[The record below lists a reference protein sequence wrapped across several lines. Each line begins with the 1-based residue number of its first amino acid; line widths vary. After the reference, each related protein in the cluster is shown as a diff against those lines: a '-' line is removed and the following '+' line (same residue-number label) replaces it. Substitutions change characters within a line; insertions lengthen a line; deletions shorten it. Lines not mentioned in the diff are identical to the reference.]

1 MATSVYFNNQGA
13 TREQFLI
20 EDMVIES
27 IRNHGIDVYYI
38 PRDSQSQL
46 DELFGDDPV
55 KSFTSAYKLEV
66 YLETFND
73 FQGNQEFFSKFG
85 LQIDK
90 GVELALARRTF
101 ERYIPFATRN
111 TPKEGDLIYLPIQQ
125 KLMEIK
131 FVEQEKNFFQLGR
144 STGGSRG
151 GLDNRIMP
159 YMYGL
164 SCELFKYNGEL
175 LQTGVPI
182 IDGVADQNAFSVEFT
197 MQPGGGLTYK
207 HGEIVYQGSTL
218 ATSTARGYV
227 RNWDKVNSKL
237 TLMHIRG
244 SFASNTVVNG
254 NSSQAAWTLLSGN
267 MQENSTEKF
276 DDNVR
281 IESEGDNI
289 LDWSEL
295 NPFGSANE

>member
-38 PRDSQSQL
+38 PRDSQSSL

-55 KSFTSAYKLEV
+55 KAFTSAYKLEV

-90 GVELALARRTF
+90 GVELAIARRTF
-101 ERYIPFATRN
+101 ERYIPTLTRN
-111 TPKEGDLIYLPIQQ
+111 TPKEGDLIFLPVQQ

-144 STGGSRG
+144 SVSSRG

-164 SCELFKYNGEL
+164 TCETFKYNGEL
-175 LQTGVPI
+175 INTGVSS
-182 IDGVADQNAFSVEFT
+182 IDEVADQNAFSVEYT
-197 MQPGGGLTYK
+197 MQAGGTSTFSV
-207 HGEIVYQGSTL
+207 GEIVYQGASL
-218 ATSTARGYV
+218 AASTARGYV
-227 RNWDKVNSKL
+227 KDWNKL
-237 TLMHIRG
+237 TLKLTLRNIRG
-244 SFASNTVVNG
+244 EFAANTVVNG
-254 NSSQAAWTLLSGN
+254 NSSNAQWTLLSGN
-267 MQENSTEKF
+267 TQEDATEPF

-281 IESEGDNI
+281 IETEGDNI